1 MSAQQ
6 TIPPQTSDKGDP
18 SSPLE
23 LSGPD
28 WKESLKRAVKEF
40 KADRG
45 PMTAAGMAF
54 YWFLAIFPALLAFIG
69 FVGLV
74 GVGDEFARKLDD
86 AIGSFLP
93 GEAAEILTPSLEGD
107 GKVSGSGFAA
117 VFGTAVALFSASAGM
132 VALQIGLNVVYD
144 VAEDRKYLKARLYA
158 LLLLVLTAVLGGV
171 ATAAI
176 VFGAPIGEELR
187 DNLGAG
193 GTAFVVLW
201 TVARWV
207 VGIFALTL
215 LFASYYYLGPNRES
229 PRWTWISPGGLLA
242 TLIWLAAS
250 LGFSLY
256 VSSFGSYA
264 ETYGSLA
271 GVVVLL
277 LWLFLSGLAIVL
289 GGELNAEL
297 ERQAEHR
304 RGQDASAGGPSGGGR
319 RGGGAEPTTQVA
331 PARPQAPSTG
341 ATGGNGSGSAASSQ
355 PSGYENEWAERMRQ
369 LREGSGSGR

>member
-1 MSAQQ
+1 MSSQQ
-6 TIPPQTSDKGDP
+6 TIPSQTPDKANP

-23 LSGPD
+23 LSAPD
-28 WKESLKRAVKEF
+28 WKESLRRAVKEF

-45 PMTAAGMAF
+45 AMTAAGMAF
-54 YWFLAIFPALLAFIG
+54 YWFLAIFPAVLAAIGFIG
-69 FVGLV
+69 LI
-74 GVGDEFARKLDD
+74 GVGADFAEKLEDVF
-86 AIGSFLP
+86 STFLP
-93 GEAAEILTPSLEGD
+93 GEAAEVLRPAVEG
-107 GKVSGSGFAA
+107 GGAASGSGFAA
-117 VFGTAVALFSASAGM
+117 IFGTAVALFSASAGM
-132 VALQIGLNVVYD
+132 VALQVGLNVVYD
-144 VAEDRKYLKARLYA
+144 VGEDRKYVKARLYA
-158 LLLLVLTAVLGGV
+158 LLLLLATAVLGGV

-193 GTAFVVLW
+193 GGAFVVLW

-207 VGIFALTL
+207 VGIVALTL
-215 LFASYYYLGPNRES
+215 LFATYYYLAPNRET

-242 TLIWLAAS
+242 TLIWLVAS
-250 LGFSLY
+250 LAFSFY

-297 ERQAEHR
+297 ERQAELTR
-304 RGQDASAGGPSGGGR
+304 RQGDGGAVRGAPTRTRQVGAAPSGGQG
-319 RGGGAEPTTQVA
+319 TA
-331 PARPQAPSTG
+331 PAPASAP
-341 ATGGNGSGSAASSQ
+341 GGSS
-355 PSGYENEWAERMRQ
+355 YESEWEERMRQ
-369 LREGSGSGR
+369 LRGDRG